1 MDYYCVWVYGADE
14 NGEAVGDYL
23 AASKRLSGE
32 GEITGSVDLSALPF
46 GSYVAKAIPF
56 QENGSAQVSTPVAR
70 FTVTGTLSA
79 PEFKV
84 SADGTT
90 VTVSLDNATMTTY
103 YESELFHQLT
113 IRVYDAAGTEVTTET
128 ISPDEVV
135 YTPGW
140 GPNPGTYAAEKTLM
154 LGEGSYEITVT
165 ADGDGNYA
173 ASSME
178 SERVALTA
186 AAGQTGEAATS
197 GYVETQGMGGPGGF
211 PDRG

>member
-1 MDYYCVWVYGADE
+1 
-14 NGEAVGDYL
+14 
-23 AASKRLSGE
+23 
-32 GEITGSVDLSALPF
+32 
-46 GSYVAKAIPF
+46 
-56 QENGSAQVSTPVAR
+56 
-70 FTVTGTLSA
+70 
-79 PEFKV
+79 
-84 SADGTT
+84 
-90 VTVSLDNATMTTY
+90 
-103 YESELFHQLT
+103 
-113 IRVYDAAGTEVTTET
+113 
-128 ISPDEVV
+128 
-135 YTPGW
+135 
-140 GPNPGTYAAEKTLM
+140 M

>member
-1 MDYYCVWVYGADE
+1 
-14 NGEAVGDYL
+14 
-23 AASKRLSGE
+23 
-32 GEITGSVDLSALPF
+32 
-46 GSYVAKAIPF
+46 
-56 QENGSAQVSTPVAR
+56 
-70 FTVTGTLSA
+70 
-79 PEFKV
+79 
-84 SADGTT
+84 
-90 VTVSLDNATMTTY
+90 MTTY

-178 SERVALTA
+178 S
-186 AAGQTGEAATS
+186 
-197 GYVETQGMGGPGGF
+197 
-211 PDRG
+211 